1 MNAADATR
9 RRTYLGQNA
18 RIVRCYRLRDGRQI
32 YALKTTAA
40 KPAIRSPIGVLAVSA
55 DKRELIDLAEACYL
69 TLTSI
74 ADENAEQ

>member
-40 KPAIRSPIGVLAVSA
+40 KPLAVSS

-69 TLTSI
+69 TITSI
-74 ADENAEQ
+74 ADETPEQ